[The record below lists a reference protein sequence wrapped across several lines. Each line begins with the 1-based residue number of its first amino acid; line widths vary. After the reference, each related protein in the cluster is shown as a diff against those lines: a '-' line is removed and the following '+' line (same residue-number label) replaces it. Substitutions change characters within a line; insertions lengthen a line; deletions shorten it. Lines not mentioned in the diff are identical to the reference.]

1 MLMLHLVL
9 SKILGSLMTSRT
21 LSETLPSGTSNQ
33 QTLAVI
39 GAGIIGLCT
48 ALQAQRQGYQ
58 VTLMDKDLPGKGAS
72 FGNAGYLATE
82 LIDPLATVKTI
93 KASPRLWLNPKGPL
107 CLPVNHLLSILPWLK
122 RFLVAASPSKAKYSQ
137 EALIQLNR
145 ESIPAWHRC
154 LSQINAEEEI
164 VESGY
169 LLVWESSEKK
179 EEARA
184 HGHYMAQ
191 FDIPCEY
198 VEGNRLAELE
208 PELSQT
214 LSHGLYFP
222 QACRVKEPYQ
232 LCQRLFEAF
241 KQLGGEFLQE
251 AVHRIQPDNGQANL
265 SLNQDNRLFDKAI
278 ICTGAW
284 SKALLA
290 DLGLKVP
297 LEAERGYHI
306 TATNQAHRIKHPIG
320 SAERRFVITPL
331 DSGLRAVGMTEL
343 GGLKRGPIARRFNVL
358 KHHTQKLL
366 PGLRSE
372 KQPVHYEN
380 WMGHRPTLP
389 DSLPVIDQHPDHPQ
403 LLFAFGNQHL
413 GLTQAAATA
422 ELILSMAQ
430 AQTSFMPTHYFSV
443 SRF

>member
-1 MLMLHLVL
+1 MSHTAL
-9 SKILGSLMTSRT
+9 SNPMPSSSAAN
-21 LSETLPSGTSNQ
+21 SENQ
-33 QTLAVI
+33 QSLAVI
-39 GAGIIGLCT
+39 GAGVIGLCT
-48 ALQAQRQGYQ
+48 ALQAQKQGYQ
-58 VTLMDKDLPGKGAS
+58 VTLIDKELPGKGAS

-93 KASPRLWLNPKGPL
+93 KAAPRMWLSPRGPL
-107 CLPVNHLLSILPWLK
+107 CLPLNHLFNILPWLK
-122 RFLVAASPSKAKYSQ
+122 RFLVAASPSKAEHSRD
-137 EALIQLNR
+137 ALIQLNR
-145 ESIPAWHRC
+145 ESIPAWYRC
-154 LSQINAEEEI
+154 LNQIDAKEEI

-169 LLVWESSEKK
+169 LLVWESPERK
-179 EEARA
+179 EEARE
-184 HGHYMAQ
+184 HGRYMAQ
-191 FDIPCEY
+191 FNIPCEY
-198 VEGNRLAELE
+198 VEGHRLAELE

-214 LSHGLYFP
+214 LSHALYFP

-241 KQLGGEFLQE
+241 EQQGGEFLQTS
-251 AVHRIQPDNGQANL
+251 VQDIQPDENKACVHLDQEK
-265 SLNQDNRLFDKAI
+265 RIFDKSI

-284 SKALLA
+284 SKQLLA
-290 DLGLKVP
+290 KVGLKVP

-306 TATNQAHRIKHPIG
+306 TAADQAHRLRHPIG

-343 GGLKRGPIARRFNVL
+343 GGLKRGPIVRRFNVL

-366 PGLRSE
+366 PGLISK

-422 ELILSMAQ
+422 ELILSIAQ
-430 AQTSFMPTHYFSV
+430 EQTSFMPTHYFSV

>member
-1 MLMLHLVL
+1 M
-9 SKILGSLMTSRT
+9 SYKA
-21 LSETLPSGTSNQ
+21 LSEPLQSGHNRQ
-33 QTLAVI
+33 QTFAII
-39 GAGIIGLCT
+39 GAGVVGLCT

-58 VTLMDKDLPGKGAS
+58 VTLIDKELPGKGAS

-93 KASPRLWLNPKGPL
+93 KAAPRMWLNPKGPL
-107 CLPVNHLLSILPWLK
+107 CLPVNHLLNILPWLK
-122 RFLVAASPSKAKYSQ
+122 HFLVAAGPSKAKHSQ

-169 LLVWESSEKK
+169 LLVWESSERK

-184 HGHYMAQ
+184 HGRYMAQ

-198 VEGNRLAELE
+198 VEGHRLAELE

-214 LSHGLYFP
+214 LSHALYFP

-241 KQLGGEFLQE
+241 EQQGGEFIQE
-251 AVHRIQPDNGQANL
+251 PVDIIQPENSKVSI
-265 SLNQDNRLFDKAI
+265 SLIHGEKSFDKAI

-284 SKALLA
+284 SKQLLA
-290 DLGLKVP
+290 KVGLKVP

-306 TATNQAHRIKHPIG
+306 TAADQAHRIKHPIG

-343 GGLKRGPIARRFNVL
+343 GGLKRRPIARRFNVL

-366 PGLRSE
+366 PGLISK
-372 KQPVHYEN
+372 KQPVHYEH